1 MRFKLKCAGMLACIP
16 ASYVQ
21 AQQIP
26 DSIFSQSLQEIVVT
40 GQSARQ
46 RITEG
51 RLGSENLEPP
61 KLALTPQMFG
71 ETDIIKS
78 ITLMPGIRGGA
89 EGTGGW
95 QCLPEPCLNGRNDA
109 LQPVAPDGDILNIQR

>member
-51 RLGSENLEPP
+51 LLGSENLELP

-95 QCLPEPCLNGRNDA
+95 QCLPEPCLHGRNDA

>member
-1 MRFKLKCAGMLACIP
+1 MRFKLKCAGMPVCIP

-21 AQQIP
+21 AQHIP

-51 RLGSENLEPP
+51 RLGSENLELP

-95 QCLPEPCLNGRNDA
+95 QCLPEPCLHGRNDA

>member
-51 RLGSENLEPP
+51 LLGSENLELP

-71 ETDIIKS
+71 ETDIIS
-78 ITLMPGIRGGA
+78 RRHRRLAMPTRTLSPWT
-89 EGTGGW
+89 E
-95 QCLPEPCLNGRNDA
+95 
-109 LQPVAPDGDILNIQR
+109 